1 MEANFVINVAP
12 EKLKEQAETVT
23 EYVNAIEKDFNE
35 IRQIVKN
42 SALYWQGDASKKH
55 RQIFDENEEDIQEII
70 KRLKEHPVDL
80 QKMAGVYEQTE
91 QLNETQASNLP
102 NEVF

>member
-1 MEANFVINVAP
+1 MEANFVFHVAP
-12 EKLKEQAETVT
+12 EKLREQAETVT

-42 SALYWQGDASKKH
+42 SAIYWQGDASKKH
-55 RQIFDENEEDIQEII
+55 RQIFDENEEDIQQILT
-70 KRLKEHPVDL
+70 RLKEHPVDL
-80 QKMAGVYEQTE
+80 QKMAGVYEQVE
-91 QLNETQASNLP
+91 QLNEASASNLP

>member
-1 MEANFVINVAP
+1 MASNFVINVAP

-23 EYVNAIEKDFNE
+23 EYINAIEKDFDG

-42 SALYWQGDASKKH
+42 SVLYWQGDASKKH
-55 RQIFDENEEDIQEII
+55 RQIFDGNEEDIQQIL
-70 KRLKEHPVDL
+70 KRLREHPVDL

-91 QLNETQASNLP
+91 QLNETLASNLP
-102 NEVF
+102 NDVF